1 MDQTL
6 VTSGFDVELL
16 IGARYIQYIL
26 LSFSETGSF
35 PLRQEFGG
43 GQFDIFQPG
52 DVDRLYEPHPDA
64 VPLTASNA
72 SFTAEL
78 LFNHHSGANVMID
91 LEVGIPDEHVFA
103 YSSFGLAFDTD
114 AQGRQINHRIE
125 LAVLA
130 LELTNG
136 LRELVVAQHI
146 SDAQLLAKVKEQA
159 DRAVPLPFASE
170 GQNIE
175 RIEMLQLPS
184 MDGGPVAI
192 GFYLNLALRDGP
204 ESDSLLDLRGDVFQ
218 AMNFLEDGQDI
229 AFATRPGLLD
239 DMAANLKFTF
249 AEETAPGSGE
259 YRYPMRRDMYD
270 KTSEEIGKLISI
282 SLKPGRDQNNLLTG
296 EIQVVIRG
304 EYYVDN
310 FFDPDFTFTL
320 TLVPNFADGVVTW
333 SHRTDLDSTLGE
345 VLSFLVL
352 GFVGLLV
359 FGIASDV
366 VADSVIDD
374 AQRKQMTTFLSA
386 LPVRVLVEPL
396 RWDPFYTTNH
406 QVVARVDT
414 WLVNDTGIAF
424 CGRAALGKE
433 TEPVAHVVLRTEVR
447 DSQNAIIGLDYRV
460 RDQARHAEWLDP
472 TNVQSATDRL
482 ESAQEAGD
490 PILFRLTANQAMER
504 LAAKKIASPMPL
516 IPTKVHLDEHKVF
529 RMLCITPLEID
540 EQASSVINR
549 FRNSTRASILAEQ
562 GDMLRDEIRIE
573 LENELGMSPTS
584 EQVEERLSQRLD
596 AMVATAEA
604 DYRDHGQYV
613 LDLQSAVDAILLLD
627 MAPDDYGQ
635 LQQQGILNIVGYD
648 LIVRHNRK
656 FRPGT
661 TIRYYRDRADFE
673 PRDNLLNM
681 RKYAIDHTP

>member
-1 MDQTL
+1 MDQNL

-35 PLRQEFGG
+35 PLRPEFNGTA
-43 GQFDIFQPG
+43 FDIFQPG
-52 DVDRLYEPHPDA
+52 DVDRLYEPHADA
-64 VPLTASNA
+64 VPITASNA

-78 LFNHHSGANVMID
+78 LFNHPSGANVMID
-91 LEVGIPDEHVFA
+91 LEVGVQDQHVFA

-114 AQGRQINHRIE
+114 AQGKQVNHRIE

-130 LELTNG
+130 LELTQG
-136 LRELVVAQHI
+136 LRDLVAALGI
-146 SDAQLLAKVKEQA
+146 SDAQLLADVKAQA

-204 ESDSLLDLRGDVFQ
+204 EPDRFLDARGDVFQ

-229 AFATRPGLLD
+229 AFATRPGLLG

-249 AEETAPGSGE
+249 AEETAAGSGE

-270 KTSEEIGKLISI
+270 KTSEEIGKLSSI
-282 SLKPGRDQNNLLTG
+282 SLRAGRDQNFQLTG

-320 TLVPNFADGVVTW
+320 TLVPEFADGVITW
-333 SHRTDLDSTLGE
+333 SHRTDLDSTLGAL
-345 VLSFLVL
+345 LSFLVL
-352 GFVGLLV
+352 GFVGLV
-359 FGIASDV
+359 VYGIAKGA
-366 VADSVIDD
+366 VADGLVDED
-374 AQRKQMTTFLSA
+374 QREQMTTFLSA
-386 LPVRVLVEPL
+386 LPVRVLIEPL
-396 RWDPFYTTNH
+396 RWDPFYTTHH

-424 CGRAALGKE
+424 CGRAALDKE
-433 TEPVAHVVLRTEVR
+433 TEPVPHVVLRTEVR
-447 DSQNAIIGLDYRV
+447 DSQNAITGLDYRV
-460 RDQARHAEWLDP
+460 RDHARHAWWLDD
-472 TNVQSATDRL
+472 THVHSATDRL
-482 ESAQEAGD
+482 AWAQETAD
-490 PILFRLTANQAMER
+490 PVLFRLSADEVVAR
-504 LAAKKIASPMPL
+504 IAAKKIVSPMPL
-516 IPTKVHLDEHKVF
+516 IPTRVHLDDHKIF
-529 RMLCITPLEID
+529 RMLCITPLEVD
-540 EQASSVINR
+540 EQAASVIR
-549 FRNSTRASILAEQ
+549 AFRSRTRAAIVTDQ
-562 GDMLRDEIRIE
+562 GAALRAEIRTE
-573 LENELGMSPTS
+573 LENELGMPPTA

-596 AMVATAEA
+596 AMVAVAEA
-604 DYRDHGQYV
+604 DYRDHGRYAT
-613 LDLQSAVDAILLLD
+613 DLELAVDAILRLD

-635 LQQQGILNIVGYD
+635 LQQRGILDIVGYD
-648 LIVRHNRK
+648 LIVRHNRE

-661 TIRYYRDRADFE
+661 IIRYYRDRADFD